1 MRHEVYSVYL
11 MADTTRDRIFAAA
24 RALFDKNGMDGLS
37 MRRLAAQVGVTPMAI
52 YKHFPDK
59 AALVDALMLD
69 GFAHWEARVRAI
81 RRKEPLAWLKALMEE
96 ILDFALSDPHRFE
109 AAFLLPAAKA
119 RRYPVD
125 FAEGRSP
132 AVNLAY
138 QRIRQ
143 AQAEGK
149 LDATPAFD
157 MVLTL
162 SGLAQ
167 GLLTMHRAGRFVSEA
182 EFRKAYRRILR
193 HAFATYETAP

>member
-1 MRHEVYSVYL
+1 

-24 RALFDKNGMDGLS
+24 RALFDKDGVEGLS
-37 MRRLAAQVGVTPMAI
+37 MRRLAAQVGITPMAI

-59 AALVDALMLD
+59 AALMDALMLD

-81 RRKEPLAWLKALMEE
+81 RRKEPLAWLKAQMEE
-96 ILDFALSDPHRFE
+96 ILEFALNEPHRFE
-109 AAFLLPAAKA
+109 AAFLLPASQA
-119 RRYPVD
+119 RRYPTD

-138 QRIRQ
+138 AHIRQ
-143 AQAEGK
+143 AQAQGK
-149 LDATPAFD
+149 LDNTPAFD

-167 GLLTMHRAGRFVSEA
+167 GLVSMHRAGRFVSEA
-182 EFRKAYRRILR
+182 EFRKAYRRIMR
-193 HAFATYETAP
+193 GAFASYETAP